1 MNVKALLE
9 SKGKDVF
16 SMESDSTVE
25 AAIEMM
31 AGKKISAILVTEKKK
46 PVGIFTERD
55 VLRSYLTKKGVSFH
69 DILLKDVM
77 TTNLIIAEP
86 DEDLCNV
93 MSVMI
98 EKGIR
103 HMPVSDKGGIIGML
117 SIRDVLKA
125 QVGKLRSEIHYLK
138 DYISGG

>member
-1 MNVKALLE
+1 MTAKELLE
-9 SKGKDVF
+9 TKGKEVI
-16 SMESDSTVE
+16 SMESNSTVE

-31 AGKKISAILVTEKKK
+31 AGKKISAVLVTENKK

-55 VLRSYLTKKGVSFH
+55 VLRSYLTKKGISFNG
-69 DILLKDVM
+69 IYLREVM
-77 TTNLIIAEP
+77 TANLIIAEP

-103 HMPVSDKGGIIGML
+103 HMPVSDKGNIIGML
-117 SIRDVLKA
+117 SIRDVLKT
-125 QVGKLRSEIHYLK
+125 QVGSMRSEIHYLK
-138 DYISGG
+138 DYISGA